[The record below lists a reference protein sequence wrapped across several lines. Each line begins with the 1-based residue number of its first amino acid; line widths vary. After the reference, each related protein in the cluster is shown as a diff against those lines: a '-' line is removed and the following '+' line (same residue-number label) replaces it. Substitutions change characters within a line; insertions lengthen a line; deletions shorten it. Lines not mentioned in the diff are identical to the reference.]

1 MISDK
6 VYKLCTS
13 KETVSSLLAKDPTI
27 APGDAWKQLYGG
39 HAAGEKESK
48 NEARRHRDTPTPEDL
63 QRALECGNWGSTQPS
78 ELFLKMYHD
87 ALCTLDNSVSNCMVS
102 PPLMGSSGVIPLSVI
117 SVVPDIMRHM
127 SNLIVR
133 AEKEVILATNY
144 WQNSVA
150 SKYITNA
157 MKELSRRAG
166 ERGERIVFKLQY
178 DRGSPKQLLDNHYL
192 VPEKEYLGK
201 AVSLPTAAEIP
212 NLDLQVMNYHRPM
225 LGTFHCKYMIVDRK
239 FAVLQSNNI
248 QDNDNMEMMTHLEG
262 PIVDSLYDM
271 ALISWHKKFD
281 PPLPSYNSPAAQGG
295 LSSFENKG
303 HDEIFDQNGSIRGHS
318 AVIHP
323 ERMQAQQAYSY
334 EPRASNQPGFAY
346 SDSMENGDSTIYP
359 STTESVTRPV
369 GSTNNAKDIRNGV
382 ENIQLE
388 GAQDTH
394 HGFEDSDL
402 KTRERMAENMRAI
415 ATTGDAEHIVH
426 TKDGDKKVPI
436 SPETVM
442 EHKSSLN
449 HKSKNP
455 SPSSHLLPEHT
466 TDDPHYDDDIAGEV
480 ARVQTA
486 VSPKNGETRV
496 EAVTRHLNHTRN
508 PGFKG
513 NAPDCE
519 AHEEMTPYIPHPVHE
534 PFPIAM
540 VCREPYGS
548 PNHSSVYNPQNEVW
562 LSALRNATKNVFIQS
577 PTLNAEPL
585 VPAIVEA
592 CERDVDVY
600 CYICLGYND
609 TGELLPMQGGTNE
622 MIAHKMY
629 NSLSTSGKEHLHYF
643 FYIGKDQTTPLV
655 AKKKLRD
662 CHIKVMIVD
671 EHIGI
676 QGNGNQDTQ
685 SWFHSQEINVMI
697 DSRTVCKGWIDG
709 LRRNQNTHLYG
720 EVGKSDGIW
729 RDEKGNEAKDVI
741 GVDPG
746 RFSWAKGFL
755 GAINREEEGRGFGDE
770 GEGCEGCVGD
780 GEWEWDEYTYGR
792 RHFHTHI
799 HQCTAASP
807 KEEEKKTRDPPNYPS
822 ALDPEEESEANST
835 NTDTEPSRSGSPSSP
850 NPKKK
855 KIGVKLQRLESE
867 GWAELGVGEKAN
879 SSREWARVGVDDL
892 MLVRGGLIIPHHY
905 DFYYFII
912 NHTLGPN
919 NRVLFPH
926 SSSPPTTASIT
937 PLDADSPIPD
947 SYNPLSRPSASSGT
961 KTPQQKVE
969 EFRRL

>member
-1 MISDK
+1 MRRYIKNRRQRELIPKNKQSIEDTAHSEKKDSERKPGAMISDK
-6 VYKLCTS
+6 VHKLCTS
-13 KETVSSLLAKDPTI
+13 QETVSSLLAKDPTM

-39 HAAGEKESK
+39 M
-48 NEARRHRDTPTPEDL
+48 R
-63 QRALECGNWGSTQPS
+63 Q
-78 ELFLKMYHD
+78 MYHD

-102 PPLMGSSGVIPLSVI
+102 PPLMGSSGVMPLSVI

-157 MKELSRRAG
+157 MRELSRRAG

-178 DRGSPKQLLDNHYL
+178 DRGSPKQLLDNHYF

-201 AVSLPTAAEIP
+201 AVALPAAEDIP
-212 NLDLQVMNYHRPM
+212 NIDLQVMNYHRPM
-225 LGTFHCKYMIVDRK
+225 LGTFHCKYMVVDRK

-271 ALISWHKKFD
+271 ALISWHKKFE
-281 PPLPSYNSPAAQGG
+281 PPLPSHNSPAVQGG
-295 LSSFENKG
+295 LRSFENKG
-303 HDEIFDQNGSIRGHS
+303 HNEIFDQNGAIR
-318 AVIHP
+318 
-323 ERMQAQQAYSY
+323 AYSY
-334 EPRASNQPGFAY
+334 EPRASNQPGY
-346 SDSMENGDSTIYP
+346 VRPESTVDGNVATGP
-359 STTESVTRPV
+359 STNESVTHPI
-369 GSTNNAKDIRNGV
+369 GNSNSTEDLRNGV
-382 ENIQLE
+382 RQIQLD
-388 GAQDTH
+388 GDQNTH
-394 HGFEDSDL
+394 HEFEGKDL
-402 KTRERMAENMRAI
+402 KTTEMMAENARAI

-426 TKDGDKKVPI
+426 TKNSEKKEPV
-436 SPETVM
+436 
-442 EHKSSLN
+442 
-449 HKSKNP
+449 
-455 SPSSHLLPEHT
+455 LPENGTLAQHGVNGPDMET
-466 TDDPHYDDDIAGEV
+466 QEFLNIAGEV

-496 EAVTRHLNHTRN
+496 EAVTRHLNHTKN

-513 NAPDCE
+513 NAPDC
-519 AHEEMTPYIPHPVHE
+519 APQEEMTPYIPHPVHE

-540 VCREPYGS
+540 
-548 PNHSSVYNPQNEVW
+548 VW

-585 VPAIVEA
+585 VPEIINA
-592 CERDVDVY
+592 CERGIDVY

-629 NSLSTSGKEHLHYF
+629 TTLSDAGKQHLHYF
-643 FYIGKDQTTPLV
+643 FYVGKDQTTPLV

-697 DSRTVCKGWIDG
+697 DSAMVCRGWIDG

-729 RDEKGNEAKDVI
+729 RDDRGEEAKDVI

-755 GAINREEEGRGFGDE
+755 GAINR
-770 GEGCEGCVGD
+770 
-780 GEWEWDEYTYGR
+780 
-792 RHFHTHI
+792 
-799 HQCTAASP
+799 
-807 KEEEKKTRDPPNYPS
+807 
-822 ALDPEEESEANST
+822 
-835 NTDTEPSRSGSPSSP
+835 
-850 NPKKK
+850 
-855 KIGVKLQRLESE
+855 
-867 GWAELGVGEKAN
+867 
-879 SSREWARVGVDDL
+879 
-892 MLVRGGLIIPHHY
+892 VRGTG
-905 DFYYFII
+905 DF
-912 NHTLGPN
+912 
-919 NRVLFPH
+919 
-926 SSSPPTTASIT
+926 
-937 PLDADSPIPD
+937 
-947 SYNPLSRPSASSGT
+947 
-961 KTPQQKVE
+961 
-969 EFRRL
+969 